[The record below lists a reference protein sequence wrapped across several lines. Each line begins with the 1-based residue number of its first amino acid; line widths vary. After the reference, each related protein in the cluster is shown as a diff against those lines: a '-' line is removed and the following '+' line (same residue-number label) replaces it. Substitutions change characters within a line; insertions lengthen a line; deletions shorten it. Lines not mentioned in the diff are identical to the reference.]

1 MKKEGEEKIKQI
13 NSSANPVN
21 GKIIAI
27 ILTITILIIGTFF
40 YFAASGRSN
49 GLVVSN
55 SEDMNSDVSQKQM
68 NTNDNLNNTEDNY
81 KYAILGV
88 QADNIYVKTNPE
100 GMQKLFYYHPVNEP
114 INIPLLEGNMEEYLI
129 HSIGGQKYYPI
140 IIGYEEAKIMRQER
154 RFNNIGDPIKNFFGK
169 NVVIVGVMQR
179 TDGIMDMAYIM
190 PLTEEELN

>member
-1 MKKEGEEKIKQI
+1 MKKEREEKIKQT

-40 YFAASGRSN
+40 YFAASSRFN

-129 HSIGGQKYYPI
+129 HSIGGQEYYPLI
-140 IIGYEEAKIMRQER
+140 VGYEEAEIMRQKR
-154 RFNNIGDPIKNFFGK
+154 IFYSIGDSIKNFFGK

-190 PLTEEELN
+190 PLAEEELN

>member
-1 MKKEGEEKIKQI
+1 VKKEREEKIKQT

-40 YFAASGRSN
+40 YFAASSRFN

-129 HSIGGQKYYPI
+129 HSIGGQEYYPLI
-140 IIGYEEAKIMRQER
+140 VGYEEAEIMRQKR
-154 RFNNIGDPIKNFFGK
+154 IFYSIGDSIKNFFGK

>member
-1 MKKEGEEKIKQI
+1 MKKEREEKIKQT

-40 YFAASGRSN
+40 YFAASSRFN

-129 HSIGGQKYYPI
+129 HSIGGQEYYPLI
-140 IIGYEEAKIMRQER
+140 VGYEEAEIMRQKR
-154 RFNNIGDPIKNFFGK
+154 IFYSIGDSIKNFFGK

>member
-1 MKKEGEEKIKQI
+1 MKKEREEKIKQT

-40 YFAASGRSN
+40 YFAASSRFN

-88 QADNIYVKTNPE
+88 QADNIYVKTNPG

-129 HSIGGQKYYPI
+129 HSIGGQEYYPLI
-140 IIGYEEAKIMRQER
+140 VGYEEAEIMRQKR
-154 RFNNIGDPIKNFFGK
+154 IFYSIGDSIKNFFGK